1 MKTSKDK
8 KDLKCPKELNGLRA
22 SITWNALSI
31 KQILYD
37 NYSTITINQEK
48 HLRPVQED

>member
-37 NYSTITINQEK
+37 NYPTINQEK